1 MPENTPTPA
10 RILIAADS
18 PLEALA
24 IENMLRAGGH
34 TNVRV
39 TSDAREIEP
48 LHEKWPYVLLV
59 LDMNMRSQNS
69 LDVLSGLSEHIEQR
83 QLAVLALTAS
93 GDEVVQE
100 RALAAGA
107 VDVFTRPLTRA
118 ETLMRVAG
126 ALASLPG
133 PTVDD
138 LVLQA
143 VKKRFS
149 PII

>member
-1 MPENTPTPA
+1 MPRNTPAPA

-18 PLEALA
+18 PLEAMT

-34 TNVRV
+34 SNVRV
-39 TSDAREIEP
+39 TSDAREIAP
-48 LHEKWPYVLLV
+48 LHDKWPYVLLV
-59 LDMNMRSQNS
+59 LDMSIRTQNS
-69 LDVLSGLSEHIEQR
+69 LDVLADLSECIEHR
-83 QLAVLALTAS
+83 QLAVLALTAT
-93 GDEVVQE
+93 GDEVGQE

-107 VDVFTRPLTRA
+107 VDVFARPLTRA

-126 ALASLPG
+126 ALASLSG

-149 PII
+149 PVF